1 MSVDLDNRCNDKT
14 RAGATHF
21 LGVMGNFRFIVS
33 LTFAKNLLNRWEL
46 ATRAMQSPAIDIL
59 AGLETTSALHSASR
73 ELRGNVDEIHAKWY
87 DQWSWYWRVEATK
100 C

>member
-33 LTFAKNLLNRWEL
+33 LTFAKNLLNR
-46 ATRAMQSPAIDIL
+46 
-59 AGLETTSALHSASR
+59 
-73 ELRGNVDEIHAKWY
+73 
-87 DQWSWYWRVEATK
+87 
-100 C
+100 